1 MNLPGR
7 ANVNVPLDVPLI
19 LEATPCVADAAL
31 LGAFTSRWTKVPCA
45 ECTWAMNVFNCSVP
59 LAKAC
64 EASNIEAPKT
74 TALTVRLLELK
85 ADFKTAPKAD
95 LKTDCI

>member
-1 MNLPGR
+1 
-7 ANVNVPLDVPLI
+7 
-19 LEATPCVADAAL
+19 
-31 LGAFTSRWTKVPCA
+31 
-45 ECTWAMNVFNCSVP
+45 MNVFNCSVP

-74 TALTVRLLELK
+74 TALTVRLPEPK